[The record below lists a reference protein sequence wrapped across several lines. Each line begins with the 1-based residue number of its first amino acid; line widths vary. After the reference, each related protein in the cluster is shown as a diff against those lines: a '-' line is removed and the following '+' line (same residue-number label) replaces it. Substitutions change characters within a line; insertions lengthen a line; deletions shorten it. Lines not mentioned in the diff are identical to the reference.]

1 MSSAGSSMSGCS
13 RAADPGRK
21 VEVVKIAQTQQV
33 NANTP
38 LFDMPIPLAFFGD
51 AGQRVETRVRDYRAE
66 QEFTIPLPFAPA
78 WVDFDPD
85 DILYK
90 TVVFDKTDDE
100 LISEAQGD
108 PHMMSRLWAVQ
119 QLGDKLRGDQSCC
132 VPALNN
138 ILQHDSFYAV
148 RMQAAV
154 SLGAGKSERAKQAL
168 LRAMSQPDSRVRAAA
183 VSATDNFLGDRA
195 LIDTLIKALH
205 DDPSYAVQAAAAVRL
220 GRSGDAGAFD
230 ALRSES
236 ESKLQE
242 IVAMGIL
249 DALAESRN
257 PQAAAILLRY
267 ARPGTPERVR
277 EHALS
282 DLPKLKEALQRFDAQ
297 ALASTVGDALN
308 DQYLPVHEVA
318 DHLVD
323 VFRLTQFTPAIELD
337 ARQAVILD
345 DRNDARHI
353 LKDLRRR

>member
-1 MSSAGSSMSGCS
+1 M
-13 RAADPGRK
+13 
-21 VEVVKIAQTQQV
+21 VKIAQTQAV

-38 LFDMPIPLAFFGD
+38 IFDMPIHLAFFGD
-51 AGQRVETRVRDYRAE
+51 NAQRLDTQVRDNTAD
-66 QEFTIPLPFAPA
+66 QEFDIPLAFAPK
-78 WVDFDPD
+78 WVDFDPN
-85 DILYK
+85 DIIYK
-90 TVVFDKTDDE
+90 TVAFTKTTEELVAQAQDD
-100 LISEAQGD
+100 
-108 PHMMSRLWAVQ
+108 PYMMSRLRAAQ
-119 QLGDKLRGDQSCC
+119 QLGEHAKADQGCC

-138 ILQHDSFYAV
+138 ILEHDAFYAV
-148 RMQAAV
+148 RVQAAV

-183 VSATDNFLGDRA
+183 VSATENFLGDRA

-205 DDPSYAVQAAAAVRL
+205 DDPSYAVQAAAAVQL
-220 GRSGDAGAFD
+220 GRSGDANAFN

-257 PQAAAILLRY
+257 PQAAEILLRY

-277 EHALS
+277 EHALA
-282 DLPKLKEALQRFDAQ
+282 DLPKLKGALQRFDAQ

-337 ARQAVILD
+337 AKASRD
-345 DRNDARHI
+345 HG
-353 LKDLRRR
+353 